1 MIARLTGRVLTLDL
15 NTLVLDVN
23 GVGYEIE
30 VSSFTANSFEVDNI
44 VTLETHLIVREDA
57 QILFGF
63 KEASE
68 KKLFQMLIKI
78 NGVGPRLAIGIMSGL
93 GEDQFS
99 LAIRDKDVK
108 ILTALPGVG
117 KKTAERLIIE
127 LQDKMIF
134 ERATGE
140 KNRSKIF
147 PDVLADLE
155 GTLLNL
161 GYKPQEVDLAV
172 NRIEVESAD
181 LEVLIKAALKRA
193 PDGDNLD

>member
-1 MIARLTGRVLTLDL
+1 MIARLTGRVLSLDS

-30 VSSFTANSFEVDNI
+30 VSSFTANSFELDNI

-134 ERATGE
+134 ERASGE
-140 KNRSKIF
+140 KNRSKISS
-147 PDVLADLE
+147 DVLSDLE

-172 NRIEVESAD
+172 SRIRVESAD
-181 LEVLIKAALKRA
+181 LEVLIKAALKELGRR
-193 PDGDNLD
+193 

>member
-1 MIARLTGRVLTLDL
+1 MSLGEAVIIKREIKLDCSSYRESSIL
-15 NTLVLDVN
+15 FEHFGTDVN
-23 GVGYEIE
+23 GTEIE
-30 VSSFTANSFEVDNI
+30 VSSFTANSLDLDNI

-134 ERATGE
+134 ERASGE
-140 KNRSKIF
+140 KTDQKFLRMCY
-147 PDVLADLE
+147 L
-155 GTLLNL
+155 TLKEP
-161 GYKPQEVDLAV
+161 Y
-172 NRIEVESAD
+172 
-181 LEVLIKAALKRA
+181 
-193 PDGDNLD
+193 

>member
-140 KNRSKIF
+140 KNRSKIC

-181 LEVLIKAALKRA
+181 LEVLIKAALKELGRR
-193 PDGDNLD
+193 

>member
-30 VSSFTANSFEVDNI
+30 VSSFTANSFQVDNI

-181 LEVLIKAALKRA
+181 LEVLIKAALKELGRR
-193 PDGDNLD
+193 

>member
-134 ERATGE
+134 ERVTGE
-140 KNRSKIF
+140 KNRSKIS

-161 GYKPQEVDLAV
+161 GYKPQEVELAV
-172 NRIEVESAD
+172 NRIKVESAD
-181 LEVLIKAALKRA
+181 LEVLIKAALKELGRR
-193 PDGDNLD
+193 

>member
-30 VSSFTANSFEVDNI
+30 VSSFTASSFDVDNI

-134 ERATGE
+134 EMASGE
-140 KNRSKIF
+140 KNGSKIS
-147 PDVLADLE
+147 PGVLTDLE

-172 NRIEVESAD
+172 KRIRVESTD
-181 LEVLIKAALKRA
+181 LEVLIKAALKELGRR
-193 PDGDNLD
+193 

>member
-1 MIARLTGRVLTLDL
+1 MIARLTGRVLSLDS

-30 VSSFTANSFEVDNI
+30 VSSFTANSFELDNI

-68 KKLFQMLIKI
+68 KKLFQSLIKI
-78 NGVGPRLAIGIMSGL
+78 NGVGPRLAIGILSGL

-99 LAIRDKDVK
+99 LAIRDKDLK

-134 ERATGE
+134 ERASGE
-140 KNRSKIF
+140 KNRSKISS
-147 PDVLADLE
+147 DVLSDLE

-172 NRIEVESAD
+172 SRIKVESAD
-181 LEVLIKAALKRA
+181 LEVLIKAALKELGRR
-193 PDGDNLD
+193 

>member
-1 MIARLTGRVLTLDL
+1 MIARLTGRVLSLDS

-30 VSSFTANSFEVDNI
+30 VSSFTANSFELDNI

-68 KKLFQMLIKI
+68 KKLFQTLIKI
-78 NGVGPRLAIGIMSGL
+78 NGVGPRLAIGILSGL

-99 LAIRDKDVK
+99 LAIRDKDLK

-134 ERATGE
+134 ERASGE
-140 KNRSKIF
+140 KNRSKISS
-147 PDVLADLE
+147 DVLSDLE

-172 NRIEVESAD
+172 SRIKVESAD
-181 LEVLIKAALKRA
+181 LEVLIKAALKELGRR
-193 PDGDNLD
+193 